1 MARVAKVETLLGKR
15 WETHELVSLLLTD
28 PDGGPARNNEPWST
42 EELIDR
48 CIEDCRQ
55 RALTEEVVGPTGD
68 AGVAATAVV
77 AVVAVVVAVLQACHG
92 NWQPLHRRQQH
103 DVSCRATCT

>member
-1 MARVAKVETLLGKR
+1 VRTTARIAKVETLLGKR

-68 AGVAATAVV
+68 AATPSPEQV
-77 AVVAVVVAVLQACHG
+77 
-92 NWQPLHRRQQH
+92 WWRRI
-103 DVSCRATCT
+103 TCLSV

>member
-1 MARVAKVETLLGKR
+1 MRTTARIAKVETLLGKR

-42 EELIDR
+42 EELVDR
-48 CIEDCRQ
+48 CVEDCRQ

-68 AGVAATAVV
+68 AATPSSEQV
-77 AVVAVVVAVLQACHG
+77 
-92 NWQPLHRRQQH
+92 WWRRI
-103 DVSCRATCT
+103 TCLSV